1 MVFINGHNTPNMKY
15 LLLLF
20 ISLAYTWVSNAQ
32 NVPASRESGEMIV
45 QFKPGTTVSSG
56 LTLSQDIE
64 GAGIQVIRQLSKRMN
79 IWLLAFDESAM
90 AVNVLEQVRKHPTV
104 SLAQFNHKV
113 TEREIIPNDPSFS
126 QLWGLKNTGQ
136 MGGTPLADIKATF
149 AWDITT
155 SGNTVMGDSIVVA
168 MVDGGIDLNH
178 EDLHLWKNRLEI
190 PGNSIDDDMNGFVD
204 DYDGWN
210 AYGNNGNVASSDHGT
225 HVAGTATAIGNN
237 GTGIAGVAFNTYL
250 MPVSGSGSNEAIAV
264 ISYDYIFSMRKIY
277 NETNGAAGAFVVVTN
292 SSFGID
298 QGNPANYPL
307 WGAIYDSLGS
317 VGILNV
323 ASTANRNWDIDVV
336 GDIPT
341 GMANPSIVA
350 VTNSTNLDGLYSSAG
365 YGLHS
370 IDLAAPGTNIYSSR
384 PGNIYGNKTGT
395 SMSSPHVSGSI
406 ALMYAAADAT
416 TIEQYKNDPE
426 LISLKFKQYLIAS
439 VDSLPSFAGKTVSG
453 GRLNLHKALLMVQ
466 NPPAIE
472 VLPDTVEVIL
482 APGNQTVVDLELST
496 TAWGYNP
503 FEISIPDT
511 ASWLTVEA
519 SMDTLYPGIPST
531 IKLLFNS
538 SGMDDG
544 IYATEVRVKDFFL
557 NEAVIPVTLE
567 VEFGVNT
574 RILSSLEPTLRT
586 FPNPSK
592 GNFEIAYTLPASAQV
607 SFELYNASGV
617 RVYASGN
624 KNIIAGSHTF
634 SINEDL
640 SAGIYLLKMSANGVV
655 KTMKVL
661 AR

>member
-1 MVFINGHNTPNMKY
+1 MKY
-15 LLLLF
+15 TLLMA
-20 ISLAYTWVSNAQ
+20 ISLVFAINCNAQ
-32 NVPASRESGEMIV
+32 TIPVPRESGEMIV
-45 QFKPGTTVSSG
+45 QFKSGFVVSPYMQ
-56 LTLSQDIE
+56 LSQDIE
-64 GAGIQVIRQLSKRMN
+64 GAGLQTIRQLSKRMN
-79 IWLLAFDESAM
+79 IWLISFDESAM
-90 AVNVLEQVRKHPTV
+90 AANVLEQVRKHPTV

-113 TEREIIPNDPSFS
+113 TEREIIPNDPFFS
-126 QLWGLKNTGQ
+126 ELWGLKNTGQ

-155 SGNTVMGDSIVVA
+155 SGNTVLGDSIVVA

-210 AYGNNGNVASSDHGT
+210 AYGNNGNVQSSDHGT

-250 MPVSGSGSNEAIAV
+250 MPISGSGSNEAIAV
-264 ISYDYIFSMRKIY
+264 VAYDYIFSMRKIY
-277 NETNGAAGAFVVVTN
+277 NETNGAEGAFVVVTN

-341 GMANPSIVA
+341 GMTNPSIVA
-350 VTNSTNLDGLYSSAG
+350 VTNSTNLDGLYSMAG
-365 YGLHS
+365 YGLHT

-406 ALMYAAADAT
+406 AMMYAAADSS
-416 TIEQYKNDPE
+416 TIEQYRNNPE
-426 LISLKFKQYLIAS
+426 LVALKFKQYLIAS
-439 VDSLPSFAGKTVSG
+439 VDTLPAFVGKTVSG
-453 GRLNLHKALLMVQ
+453 GRLNLHKAMFMVQ
-466 NPPAIE
+466 NPPVIA

-482 APGNQTVVDLELST
+482 APENQTMVDLELSS
-496 TAWGYNP
+496 TALGYNP
-503 FEISIPDT
+503 CEISIPDT
-511 ASWLTVEA
+511 ALWLTAETYA
-519 SMDTLYPGIPST
+519 DTLFPGIPGI
-531 IKLLFNS
+531 IKLLINAD
-538 SGMDDG
+538 GMDDG
-544 IYATEVRVKDFFL
+544 IYTTEVKVRDFFL

-567 VEFGVNT
+567 VKLGVNT
-574 RILSSLEPTLRT
+574 RILSGLEPTLRA
-586 FPNPSK
+586 FPNPSR
-592 GNFEIAYTLPASAQV
+592 GNFEIAYTLPANAQV

-617 RVYASGN
+617 KVYASGTRT
-624 KNIIAGSHTF
+624 IVAGSHTF

-655 KTMKVL
+655 KTLKVL
-661 AR
+661 AK

>member
-1 MVFINGHNTPNMKY
+1 MKY
-15 LLLLF
+15 TLLMA
-20 ISLAYTWVSNAQ
+20 ISLVFAINCNAQ
-32 NVPASRESGEMIV
+32 TIPVPRESGEMIV
-45 QFKPGTTVSSG
+45 QFKSGFVVSPDMQ
-56 LTLSQDIE
+56 LSQDIE
-64 GAGIQVIRQLSKRMN
+64 GAGLQTIRQLSKRMN
-79 IWLLAFDESAM
+79 IWLISFDESAM
-90 AVNVLEQVRKHPTV
+90 AANVLEEVRKHPTV

-113 TEREIIPNDPSFS
+113 TEREVIPNDPSFM

-155 SGNTVMGDSIVVA
+155 SGNTVLGDSIVVA

-210 AYGNNGNVASSDHGT
+210 AYGNNGNVQSSDHGT

-250 MPVSGSGSNEAIAV
+250 MPISGSGSNEAIAV
-264 ISYDYIFSMRKIY
+264 VAYDYIFSMRKIY
-277 NETNGAAGAFVVVTN
+277 NETNGAEGAFVVVTN

-341 GMANPSIVA
+341 GMTNPSIVA
-350 VTNSTNLDGLYSSAG
+350 VTNSTNLDGLYSMAG
-365 YGLHS
+365 YGLHT

-406 ALMYAAADAT
+406 AMMYAAADSS
-416 TIEQYKNDPE
+416 TILQYRDNPE
-426 LISLKFKQYLIAS
+426 LVSLKFKQYLIAS
-439 VDSLPSFAGKTVSG
+439 VDTLPAFVGRTVSG
-453 GRLNLHKALLMVQ
+453 GRLNLHKAMFMVQ
-466 NPPAIE
+466 NPPVIA

-482 APGNQTVVDLELST
+482 APENQTVVDLELSS
-496 TAWGYNP
+496 TALGYNP
-503 FEISIPDT
+503 CEISIPDT
-511 ASWLTVEA
+511 ASWLTVETY
-519 SMDTLYPGIPST
+519 MDTLYPGVHGT

-538 SGMDDG
+538 SGMNDG
-544 IYATEVRVKDFFL
+544 IYTTEVKVKDFFL

-574 RILSSLEPTLRT
+574 RILSGLEPTLRA
-586 FPNPSK
+586 FPIPFR
-592 GNFEIAYTLPASAQV
+592 GNFEIAYTLPANAQV

-617 RVYASGN
+617 KVYASGTRT
-624 KNIIAGSHTF
+624 IVAGSHTF

-655 KTMKVL
+655 KTLKVL
-661 AR
+661 AK